1 MQTPLQPTAVGSYVH
16 TSEAFDRAKE
26 LSREAL
32 RNLLD
37 LANEDANLGSSGN
50 GDVSD
55 TGDLE

>member
-1 MQTPLQPTAVGSYVH
+1 MQKAVQPTCQGPYVQ
-16 TSEAFDRAKE
+16 TNEALDRAKE

-32 RNLLD
+32 RELLD
-37 LANEDANLGSSGN
+37 RANEAANLGSSGN